1 MAARIYM
8 DYAAATPV
16 DSRVI
21 DEMKPYFDELMGNPS
36 SAYTPGHTAK
46 RALEKA
52 RTQVASLI
60 GAEDPGQVVFTSGP
74 TESNNLAILGFA
86 LKNQDKGKHIITTAI
101 EHVSVLNPCK
111 ELLKQGFEVSFVPV
125 DKDGLVDVERI
136 TKEVKKETI
145 LISVMYAN
153 GEIGTIEPI
162 REIGK
167 MTKERG
173 IAFHVDATIA
183 CGKIP
188 ISVNEDGIGLLTVSS
203 NDMYGPQ
210 GVGALFIRKGTRL
223 NPVVF
228 GGGQERGLRSGT
240 ENIAAIV
247 GMGKASELAQGE
259 MKAEG
264 DRLAS
269 LRDQLIGGVLSGIND
284 SYLTGHREK
293 RLPNHASFRFSYI
306 EGESIVLNLDME
318 GISAASGSACTS
330 KTLEPS
336 HVLIALGLRHEE
348 AHGSIVFTLG
358 KSNTGEDVQRV
369 LEILPGIVDKLRAMS
384 PLAPRKD

>member
-1 MAARIYM
+1 MTKKVYM
-8 DYAAATPV
+8 DYAAATPI
-16 DSRVI
+16 DPRVI
-21 DEMKPYFDELMGNPS
+21 EEMTPYFSQLIGNPS
-36 SAYTPGHTAK
+36 SAHTLGHTAK
-46 RALEKA
+46 RGLEKA
-52 RTQVASLI
+52 RIRVASLV
-60 GAEDPGQVVFTSGP
+60 GVEDSREVIFTSGS
-74 TESNNLAILGFA
+74 TESNNLAILGCA
-86 LKNQDKGKHIITTAI
+86 YKNQDKGKHIITTAI

-111 ELLKQGFEVSFVPV
+111 DLLKQDFEISFVPV
-125 DKDGLVDVERI
+125 DKNGLVDPERI
-136 TKEVKKETI
+136 KKEIKKETI
-145 LISVMYAN
+145 LVSVMYAN

-167 MTKERG
+167 ILREKE
-173 IAFHVDATIA
+173 IPFHVDATSA

-188 ISVNEDGIGLLTVSS
+188 INVSKDQIDLLTLSS

-210 GVGALFIRKGTRL
+210 GIGALYIRKGIRL
-223 NPVVF
+223 QPIIF

-247 GMGKASELAQGE
+247 GMGKAAELAQEE
-259 MKAEG
+259 MKGEG
-264 DRLAS
+264 KQLARLRDRL
-269 LRDQLIGGVLSGIND
+269 IEGVLTNIED
-284 SYLTGHREK
+284 AYLTGHKER

-330 KTLEPS
+330 RTLEPS

-358 KSNTGEDVQRV
+358 KSTTEEDVEYV
-369 LEILPGIVDKLRAMS
+369 LEVLPSVINKLRAMS
-384 PLAPRKD
+384 PLVPRKD

>member
-1 MAARIYM
+1 M

-16 DSRVI
+16 DPEVI
-21 DEMKPYFDELMGNPS
+21 EEMAPYFGHLMGNPS
-36 SAYTPGHTAK
+36 SAHTRGHTAK
-46 RALEKA
+46 RGLEKA
-52 RTQVASLI
+52 RIRVASLI
-60 GAEDPGQVVFTSGP
+60 GAEDSREVIFTSGS
-74 TESNNLAILGFA
+74 TESNNLAILGYA
-86 LKNQDKGKHIITTAI
+86 YKNQDKGKHIITTAI

-111 ELLKQGFEVSFVPV
+111 DLSKQGFEVSFVPV
-125 DKDGLVDVERI
+125 DKDGLVDPERI
-136 TKEVKKETI
+136 KSEIKKGTI

-153 GEIGTIEPI
+153 PEIGTIEPI

-167 MTKERG
+167 IAREKE
-173 IAFHVDATIA
+173 IPFHVDATIA
-183 CGKIP
+183 GGKIP
-188 ISVNEDGIGLLTVSS
+188 VNVSEDQIDLLALSS

-210 GVGALFIRKGTRL
+210 GVGALYIRKGIRL
-223 NPVVF
+223 QPIIF
-228 GGGQERGLRSGT
+228 GGGQEKGLRSGT

-247 GMGKASELAQGE
+247 GMGRAAELAQEE
-259 MKAEG
+259 MKEEG
-264 DRLAS
+264 KRLS
-269 LRDQLIGGVLSGIND
+269 QLRNRLIDGVLVNIED
-284 SYLTGHREK
+284 TYLTGHKEK

-358 KSNTGEDVQRV
+358 KANTEEDVEYV
-369 LEILPGIVDKLRAMS
+369 LEVLPSVINKLRAMS
-384 PLAPRKD
+384 PLVPRKE